1 MPFPKFEFSELPPA
15 KVANLLNGKDF
26 CPPGQD
32 STPLADPAN
41 PLLNPA
47 KPAKDENPAPGG
59 LSANPLLCQHG
70 SPSSDPA
77 DP

>member
-1 MPFPKFEFSELPPA
+1 MLFSKTAAVEALFLRTSALVGLTVWSPRIPHR
-15 KVANLLNGKDF
+15 
-26 CPPGQD
+26 
-32 STPLADPAN
+32 
-41 PLLNPA
+41 
-47 KPAKDENPAPGG
+47 APGLLLRFCQYLEMKENLV

>member
-1 MPFPKFEFSELPPA
+1 MRIVHDWLGPIELP
-15 KVANLLNGKDF
+15 
-26 CPPGQD
+26 
-32 STPLADPAN
+32 
-41 PLLNPA
+41 
-47 KPAKDENPAPGG
+47 EAPERIVS